1 MFLSPPDLQ
10 EDEKSWVLLLDILQ
24 VKLCVWREAV
34 EGNLRG
40 NRGRKEKTFSK
51 GYLPI
56 EHPWWCRQ

>member
-24 VKLCVWREAV
+24 VKLCVWREVV

-40 NRGRKEKTFSK
+40 KQRKE
-51 GYLPI
+51 GENI
-56 EHPWWCRQ
+56 